1 MKKENKNNWVEI
13 HDLCEN
19 PPRVYLAKSVEDC
32 SDKTDQ
38 LAYTEAVRLGET
50 ITVGL
55 VIGCPY
61 RFTAEGK
68 ANNEQN
74 LDSGMPRIWGPSPA
88 EGKAQ

>member
-13 HDLCEN
+13 HALCEN
-19 PPRVYLAKSVEDC
+19 PPRVYLAKCVEDC

-38 LAYTEAVRLGET
+38 LAYTEAVRLNET

-55 VIGCPY
+55 VIGCPF

-68 ANNEQN
+68 AQ
-74 LDSGMPRIWGPSPA
+74 
-88 EGKAQ
+88 